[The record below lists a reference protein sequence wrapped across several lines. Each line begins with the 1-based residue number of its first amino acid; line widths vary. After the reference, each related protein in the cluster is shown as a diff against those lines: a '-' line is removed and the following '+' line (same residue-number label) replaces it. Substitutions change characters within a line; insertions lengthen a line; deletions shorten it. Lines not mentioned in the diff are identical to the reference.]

1 MLRPPRCPPWGPLGY
16 SLSQYH
22 ATNPADPP
30 HLLIEQPPHDA
41 AEAACLARLINLV
54 ATADP
59 RPDLRDLAPA
69 VRRLF
74 PEPAYRV
81 GCGGAH
87 IWLARAND
95 PQRLALIC

>member
-1 MLRPPRCPPWGPLGY
+1 M
-16 SLSQYH
+16 
-22 ATNPADPP
+22 NPADPP
-30 HLLIEQPPHDA
+30 QLLIEQPPHDA
-41 AEAACLARLINLV
+41 VEAACLAQLTNLV
-54 ATADP
+54 AITVP
-59 RPDLRDLAPA
+59 LPDLRDLAPA

>member
-1 MLRPPRCPPWGPLGY
+1 M
-16 SLSQYH
+16 
-22 ATNPADPP
+22 
-30 HLLIEQPPHDA
+30 LIEQPPHDA
-41 AEAACLARLINLV
+41 AEAACLAQLTNLV
-54 ATADP
+54 ATTDP
-59 RPDLRDLAPA
+59 LPDLRDFAPQ

-74 PEPAYRV
+74 PESTYRV

>member
-1 MLRPPRCPPWGPLGY
+1 MATTDPL
-16 SLSQYH
+16 
-22 ATNPADPP
+22 
-30 HLLIEQPPHDA
+30 
-41 AEAACLARLINLV
+41 
-54 ATADP
+54 
-59 RPDLRDLAPA
+59 PDLRDLAPA
-69 VRRLF
+69 IRQLF

>member
-1 MLRPPRCPPWGPLGY
+1 M
-16 SLSQYH
+16 
-22 ATNPADPP
+22 NPADLPQ
-30 HLLIEQPPHDA
+30 LLIEQPPHDE
-41 AEAACLARLINLV
+41 AEAASLAQLTDLV
-54 ATADP
+54 ATTEP
-59 RPDLRDLAPA
+59 LPDLRDLAPA
-69 VRRLF
+69 IRQLF

>member
-1 MLRPPRCPPWGPLGY
+1 M
-16 SLSQYH
+16 
-22 ATNPADPP
+22 NPADPP
-30 HLLIEQPPHDA
+30 QLLIEQPPHDA
-41 AEAACLARLINLV
+41 AEAACLAQLAELLKD
-54 ATADP
+54 AYLL
-59 RPDLRDLAPA
+59 PDLRDLAPA

>member
-1 MLRPPRCPPWGPLGY
+1 M
-16 SLSQYH
+16 
-22 ATNPADPP
+22 NPADPP
-30 HLLIEQPPHDA
+30 NLLIEQPPHDE
-41 AEAACLARLINLV
+41 AEAASLAQLTDLV
-54 ATADP
+54 ATTTDP
-59 RPDLRDLAPA
+59 LPDLRDLAPA

-87 IWLARAND
+87 IWLARADD